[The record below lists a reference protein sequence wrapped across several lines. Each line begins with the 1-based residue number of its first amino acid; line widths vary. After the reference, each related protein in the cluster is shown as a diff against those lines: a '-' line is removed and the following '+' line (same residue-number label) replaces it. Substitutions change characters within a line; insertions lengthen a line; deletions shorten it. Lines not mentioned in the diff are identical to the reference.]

1 MPVEAGREA
10 LAMPAIDPQIFSI
23 RRPLLDRYTCMAQPG
38 VIVETYSSAAG
49 HMVSQ
54 GSLHR
59 ISLNRTAH
67 RRYAYRSG
75 GDTFR
80 PVHRPAFTLALQ
92 PAGVTLEVEGD
103 AADYISIFQA
113 PELYRSL
120 GGVEFQPEAW
130 DHELL
135 SATADPLTL
144 HIALSLALAAETDH
158 GDPLLMEHLGLSLA
172 RCVVKLLTPRLSGVT
187 TGRIALPD
195 TGALAPQRLR
205 RVTDY
210 VESQLGQPDL
220 SVADLAAIAHLSPYH
235 FSRAFRQAI
244 GVAPHRF
251 ILQRRIERAQLH
263 LSDGSDSLAD
273 IAYATGFSSQAHFSS
288 MFRRLTGMTPRQ
300 YRLSVRS

>member
-1 MPVEAGREA
+1 
-10 LAMPAIDPQIFSI
+10 MPAIDPQIFSI
-23 RRPLLDRYTCMAQPG
+23 QRPLLDRYTCLAQRDL
-38 VIVETYSSAAG
+38 IVETYSSTAG
-49 HMVSQ
+49 QMVSQ

-59 ISLNRTAH
+59 ISLNRTPH

-75 GDTFR
+75 GDAFR
-80 PVHRPAFTLALQ
+80 VVNRPAFTLALQ

-113 PELYRSL
+113 PSLYQEI
-120 GGVEFQPEAW
+120 GGVDFLPADW

-144 HIALSLALAAETDH
+144 HIALSLALAAETASR
-158 GDPLLMEHLGLSLA
+158 GDPLLMEHLGVSLA
-172 RCVVKLLTPRLSGVT
+172 RCVIKLLEPRLQ
-187 TGRIALPD
+187 RIATPD
-195 TGALAPQRLR
+195 AGALAPQRLR

-210 VESQLGQPDL
+210 VESQLALPDL

-235 FSRAFRQAI
+235 FSRAFRQAT
-244 GVAPHRF
+244 GQAPHRF
-251 ILQRRIERAQLH
+251 ILQRRIARAQLH
-263 LSDGSDSLAD
+263 LSDGGDTLAD

-300 YRLSVRS
+300 YRQSVRS